1 MRPGEELKEIRA
13 RAGITTREVEA
24 FSKTIADAEG
34 NQEFLM
40 SNAWLAQIEN
50 EEKAL
55 PSIYK
60 FFTLASIYGV
70 SYTELLAFYGVDTKK
85 VKKYHAELPIAKTR
99 SEEHT
104 SELQSQSNL

>member
-1 MRPGEELKEIRA
+1 MNSGPRPQEVR
-13 RAGITTREVEA
+13 RRRGITTRGEEA

-40 SNAWLAQIEN
+40 SNARLAQIEN
-50 EEKAL
+50 EENTL